1 MSADEEKDVKEV
13 FQDYI
18 DAFESAEERPL
29 SAVLLES
36 GVSLPS
42 PDELDDAHL
51 KDKLWEIINTLAL
64 HGAFLHN
71 TNHLSDRELYT
82 KLWSELLPEPTV
94 LMPENLAFGHHID
107 MIGSG
112 SEEHTNLYM
121 KYYAD
126 EEERRKWLEEW
137 PDDRLPEPEDPPY
150 DRDRLLPQ
158 REFRE
163 EGSVM

>member
-29 SAVLLES
+29 TAVLLES

-42 PDELDDAHL
+42 PDELDVVQI

-64 HGAFLHN
+64 NGAFLHN

-112 SEEHTNLYM
+112 SEEHKNLYM